1 VLGCSS
7 FAGAMGG
14 EEPTAR
20 KEALYA
26 RTGKTEGRDMGEN
39 GEGRWLLAAR
49 GTRKGAL
56 RREE

>member
-1 VLGCSS
+1 
-7 FAGAMGG
+7 MGG